1 MALREKKLLANAN
14 GSHYHAPICFP
25 LADSPKLSHR
35 MNNTVPTI
43 HRADPG
49 DRGPGPSARRR
60 MISSR
65 ELLGDQLELL
75 IEHQGA
81 EYRLRLTRQGKLIL
95 TK

>member
-1 MALREKKLLANAN
+1 
-14 GSHYHAPICFP
+14 
-25 LADSPKLSHR
+25 
-35 MNNTVPTI
+35 
-43 HRADPG
+43 
-49 DRGPGPSARRR
+49 